1 MEGRPYARR
10 LSKDEY
16 QLVEDLTKKNVEP
29 RYCLQTIKKKGDWES
44 FISAWNL
51 LQDSPTWMSYLENY
65 EQLQSV
71 LEKYPRELHRLNDPG
86 FDYSLCGC
94 HLRRRCGLCSIDIF
108 WRTLDVSWSKPLEHE
123 DIQCEDELHIFNENF
138 NKQSK
143 AGKRSFLRK
152 LELQDVIG
160 DGNCGFRSVAVAL
173 GLPQDQWPRI
183 RSDLV
188 SELDRK
194 EGRKSKSEKDDDVNN
209 VDDDVPSLIFLS
221 SFHRI
226 GDQCSNKGMTQ
237 FTQQLSNLSNS
248 QGFCIEI
255 GDGACDSWFMSLL
268 QQTEAVC
275 KVKNMHQLANGYN
288 IVGLSQGN
296 LIGRGVVEFC
306 DGAPQASGP
315 HAGTASVPLCGSG
328 IFCKIADA
336 LIKSEIYS
344 DYIQEHL
351 APSGYL
357 KLPNNMDAY
366 LKHCSFLPKLNN
378 EIPEER
384 NSTYKERFSS
394 LENLVLIMF
403 EQDTVVIPKETAWF
417 GYFPYGEF
425 SPVLAT
431 QQTKLYIED
440 WIGLK
445 TLDEAGRVKYINVT
459 GNHLGISNTDIEK
472 YVVPYLKDSEQDIIR
487 TDDKDTKQVGLERY
501 SSYTWPSS
509 IRSLFN
515 DLLGL
520 ADVNI

>member
-1 MEGRPYARR
+1 
-10 LSKDEY
+10 
-16 QLVEDLTKKNVEP
+16 
-29 RYCLQTIKKKGDWES
+29 
-44 FISAWNL
+44 
-51 LQDSPTWMSYLENY
+51 
-65 EQLQSV
+65 
-71 LEKYPRELHRLNDPG
+71 
-86 FDYSLCGC
+86 
-94 HLRRRCGLCSIDIF
+94 
-108 WRTLDVSWSKPLEHE
+108 
-123 DIQCEDELHIFNENF
+123 
-138 NKQSK
+138 
-143 AGKRSFLRK
+143 
-152 LELQDVIG
+152 
-160 DGNCGFRSVAVAL
+160 
-173 GLPQDQWPRI
+173 
-183 RSDLV
+183 
-188 SELDRK
+188 
-194 EGRKSKSEKDDDVNN
+194 
-209 VDDDVPSLIFLS
+209 
-221 SFHRI
+221 
-226 GDQCSNKGMTQ
+226 
-237 FTQQLSNLSNS
+237 
-248 QGFCIEI
+248 
-255 GDGACDSWFMSLL
+255 
-268 QQTEAVC
+268 
-275 KVKNMHQLANGYN
+275 VKN
-288 IVGLSQGN
+288 
-296 LIGRGVVEFC
+296 LISLG
-306 DGAPQASGP
+306 GP